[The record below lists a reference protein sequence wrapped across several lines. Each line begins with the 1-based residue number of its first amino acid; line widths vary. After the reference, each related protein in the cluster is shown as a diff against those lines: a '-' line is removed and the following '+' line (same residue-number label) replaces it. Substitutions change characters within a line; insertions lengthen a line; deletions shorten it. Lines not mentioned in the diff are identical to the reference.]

1 MKLRKSVVLATL
13 FTMLFSFAF
22 AATVVVA
29 AGAVGDEFDLAK
41 RNCDAWAAATGNTVV
56 MFQSP
61 NLTNDRLGLFQQ
73 IFAAKSSEIDVV
85 QIDVIWPGLLGSH
98 FVDLYDYIPKSHA
111 QLHFKPIVANNTDS
125 KGRLLAMPFFTDAG
139 LLYYRKDLLDKYGKS
154 APATWE
160 ELEATAKEILQKEN
174 NPNLVGFVFQ
184 GKAYEGLTCN
194 ALEWID
200 SYGGGEII
208 DPNSG
213 KITINNKKAKQ
224 ALETIAGF
232 IGTIS
237 PKGVLN
243 YAEEDARGIF
253 QSGNAIFMRNWPYA
267 WTLSQ
272 GDGSPIKNKVGVV
285 PLPKGGTKGK
295 NTGTLGGWNMAV
307 SKYSKNKKE
316 AASLVQYLTTPQI
329 QLQRAIDGS
338 YNPTIDAVYDEP
350 TIAAANPFMSQL
362 KSTFTNAVARP
373 SKLTGRDY
381 NKVSSAFWN
390 AVHAALSGEK
400 TADKALKDL
409 EKNLKKIN
417 KGKSKW

>member
-111 QLHFKPIVANNTDS
+111 QMHFKPIVANNTDS